1 MSRRQ
6 IAMVMDLNKCIG
18 CQTCTTACKT
28 QWTNRSGREYMYW
41 NNVETLPG
49 RGYPANWQ
57 DSGGGF
63 DAAGNLRPGRIPNLE
78 RDYGMP
84 VELNYS
90 KALGPLGGR
99 QFGRNAEAP
108 SSFDDG
114 RPPLAPVIK
123 PKGGPNWDEDT
134 GAGEYSN
141 SYYFYLPRIC
151 NHCTN
156 PPCLQACPRKAIYKR
171 EEDGIVLIDQDRC
184 RGYQHCVAA
193 CPYKKIYFNP
203 LRGKSE
209 KCIFCYPRIEQGLS
223 TACAQQCVGRIRFV
237 GYLDDEESPVHQLVK
252 KWKVA
257 LPLHAEYG
265 TEPNV
270 YYVPPLS
277 PPKYDS
283 EGRLTDQRRIP
294 DEYLIGL
301 FGPLVPG
308 VLQTLLEERDKQ
320 RRGEGSELLD
330 ILIAYRHEE
339 MFTLDAD
346 YYRRGDQASAAAL
359 ARTPSSAGAS
369 QSECAGMMSHAAQSG
384 GAIPAVLDARLQQR
398 LNNLQVAAGNG
409 GGDDGAA

>member
-1 MSRRQ
+1 MSKRQ

-28 QWTNRSGREYMYW
+28 QWTNRNGREYMYW

-63 DAAGNLRPGRIPNLE
+63 DAAGTLQPGRIPNLE
-78 RDYGMP
+78 KDYGLP

-90 KALGPLGGR
+90 QAMGPLGGR
-99 QFGRNAEAP
+99 QFGRNAEGPA
-108 SSFDDG
+108 SFAGG
-114 RPPLAPVIK
+114 RPHLAPVTK
-123 PKGGPNWDEDT
+123 LQGGPNWDEDT
-134 GAGEYSN
+134 GLGEYPN

-156 PPCLQACPRKAIYKR
+156 PACLAACPRKAIYKR

-209 KCIFCYPRIEQGLS
+209 KCIFCYPRIEQGLA

-237 GYLDDEESPVHQLVK
+237 GYLDDEDSAVHQLVE

-265 TEPNV
+265 TQPNV
-270 YYVPPLS
+270 YYIPPLS

-283 EGRLTDQRRIP
+283 EGRLTNERRIP
-294 DEYLIGL
+294 DDYLIGL
-301 FGPLVPG
+301 LGPRVPE
-308 VLQTLLEERDKQ
+308 VLQTLEAEREK
-320 RRGEGSELLD
+320 RRNGEGSELLD

-339 MFTLDAD
+339 MFSLDAD
-346 YYRRGDQASAAAL
+346 YYGNGEKAAA
-359 ARTPSSAGAS
+359 AGCGSGAS
-369 QSECAGMMSHAAQSG
+369 QSECGSMI
-384 GAIPAVLDARLQQR
+384 GAVTRADGAVPVLLEPRLQER
-398 LNNLQVAAGNG
+398 LNALQVAAGNG
-409 GGDDGAA
+409 RGNDDAV